1 MLHLLLVF
9 TSLFVSDSEVQGA
22 AQPSFSARGVVG
34 GETNSRGGAAGA
46 LGVAPSTN
54 QPTGGAAGVVGG
66 ETNSRGGAGGGFT
79 LPACFHGSA
88 QVETASGTKAISS
101 LVLGDQV
108 LTHQQ
113 GTGLIFTQFLGWLDR
128 DSSTSVPF
136 IKLLTKGDDSPS
148 LTLTSSHVV
157 FTFSKD
163 GSLESGYAGDLV
175 PGDMLAHWTEAGL
188 QPREV
193 VAVEHL
199 VGHGYW
205 APLTKEGTLL
215 VDGFLASCYAYL
227 PHHVGQILT
236 SMVPFQREYFRN
248 MFLDDEVSQHQDG
261 LRAVAKLGMTVAD
274 RMGLKRTENGNMN
287 ENGEFKELTYSMR
300 AMEGALIKQIEL

>member
-1 MLHLLLVF
+1 MFRARLSSLVLLLVV
-9 TSLFVSDSEVQGA
+9 TSLVTSETEKLKA
-22 AQPSFSARGVVG
+22 EAEAD
-34 GETNSRGGAAGA
+34 
-46 LGVAPSTN
+46 
-54 QPTGGAAGVVGG
+54 TGGDAEATIPKGW
-66 ETNSRGGAGGGFT
+66 TN
-79 LPACFHGSA
+79 CFHGSS

-113 GTGLIFTQFLGWLDR
+113 GTGLIFTEFLGWLDR
-128 DSSTSVPF
+128 DSSTPAPF

-175 PGDMLAHWTEAGL
+175 PGDMLARMTEMGL

-193 VAVEHL
+193 VAVEQL

-227 PHHVGQILT
+227 PHHVGQILA
-236 SMVPFQREYFRN
+236 SMVPFQMESFRN
-248 MFLDDEVSQHQDG
+248 ILLDDEVSQHQDG
-261 LRAVAKLGMTVAD
+261 LRAVANLGMTVAD
-274 RMGLKRTENGNMN
+274 RMGLKRTENGNMI
-287 ENGEFKELTYSMR
+287 ENWEFTELTQR
-300 AMEGALIKQIEL
+300 LGAVDGALNKQMEL